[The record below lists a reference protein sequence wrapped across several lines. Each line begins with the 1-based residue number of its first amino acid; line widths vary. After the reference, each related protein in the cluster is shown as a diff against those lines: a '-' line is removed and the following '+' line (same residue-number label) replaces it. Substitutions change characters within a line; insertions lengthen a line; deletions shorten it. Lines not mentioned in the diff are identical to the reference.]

1 MVSYLV
7 GGDSLVIMQ
16 GEYVLTD
23 PSVYVPLIMLV
34 ILTFYFFL
42 VRRLWKVTARIP
54 ASRELPA

>member
-1 MVSYLV
+1 
-7 GGDSLVIMQ
+7 MQ

-42 VRRLWKVTARIP
+42 VRRLWKTTARVS
-54 ASRELPA
+54 ATRELPA